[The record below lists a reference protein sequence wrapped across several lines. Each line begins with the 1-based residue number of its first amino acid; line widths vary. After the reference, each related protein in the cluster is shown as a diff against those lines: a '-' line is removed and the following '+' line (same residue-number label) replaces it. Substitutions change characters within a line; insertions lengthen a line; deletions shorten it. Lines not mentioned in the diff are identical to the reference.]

1 MAERMTCGALQ
12 RELSADKDYNTGKGN
27 AVVTGSSRGIGA
39 AIALA
44 LGKAGY
50 NVLVHYHEQKEKAEG
65 IADQIRSMGVRAEV
79 CQADLSRR
87 EECGKLFQ
95 YAAEKFDT
103 IDVWVNNAGM
113 KGRMPFLEAEI
124 DFVEE
129 LYATNLMSV
138 VYCDWHVVRHMVG
151 NGHGHVITVS
161 SIGGQMGFPGNAEYS
176 GGKAALIG
184 RAKAIAKEVGPNGVR
199 YNVVCPGQTQTDML
213 ARSKP
218 EDVEATRLA
227 TPLRRLVQPYEIA
240 DAVMY
245 LLDAPSMTGQVI
257 SVNGGLLM
265 TAW

>member
-1 MAERMTCGALQ
+1 MEEKMPCGALL
-12 RELSADKDYNTGKGN
+12 RELSEDKDYNTEKGN

-44 LGKAGY
+44 MGKAGY
-50 NVLVHYHEQKEKAEG
+50 NVLVHYHEQKEKAED
-65 IADQIRSMGVRAEV
+65 IAAQIRAMGARAEV
-79 CQADLSRR
+79 CQADLSDR
-87 EECGKLFQ
+87 EECGKLFR
-95 YAAEKFDT
+95 YAAEQFGT

-113 KGRMPFLEAEI
+113 KGRMPFLDADV
-124 DFVEE
+124 DFIEK

-138 VYCDWHVVRHMVG
+138 VCCDWHVVRHMVE
-151 NGHGHVITVS
+151 NGHGHVITIS

-184 RAKAIAKEVGPNGVR
+184 RAKAIAKEVGPSGVR
-199 YNVVCPGQTQTDML
+199 YNVVCPGMTQTDML

-218 EDVEATRLA
+218 EDVEATKRV
-227 TPLRRLVQPYEIA
+227 TPLQRLVQPYEIA

-245 LLDAPSMTGQVI
+245 LLNAPSMTGQEI
-257 SVNGGLLM
+257 SVNGGLVM

>member
-1 MAERMTCGALQ
+1 MAERMKCGALQ
-12 RELSADKDYNTGKGN
+12 RELSADKDYNTVKGN

-50 NVLVHYHEQKEKAEG
+50 NVLVHYLEQKEKAED
-65 IADQIRSMGVRAEV
+65 IAAQIRAMGVRAEV
-79 CQADLSRR
+79 CQADISDRD
-87 EECGKLFQ
+87 ECGRLFR
-95 YAAEKFDT
+95 YAVEKFGS

-113 KGRMPFLEAEI
+113 KGRMPFLDAEV
-124 DFVEE
+124 DFIEK

-138 VYCDWHVVRHMVG
+138 VYCDWHVVRHMVEIG
-151 NGHGHVITVS
+151 RGHVITIS

-176 GGKAALIG
+176 GGKSALIG
-184 RAKAIAKEVGPNGVR
+184 RGKAIAKEVAPCGVR
-199 YNVVCPGQTQTDML
+199 YNIVCPGMTQTDML

-218 EDVEATRLA
+218 EDVEATRRA
-227 TPLRRLVQPYEIA
+227 TPLQRLVQPYEIA
-240 DAVMY
+240 DAVIY

-257 SVNGGLLM
+257 SVNGGLVM